1 MSALVYVVPT
11 LRMEKIPG
19 VRVVLYQK
27 DIVTSAFW
35 SSQEEK
41 QDAGEKGKA
50 V

>member
-11 LRMEKIPG
+11 LRMEKIPR
-19 VRVVLYQK
+19 VRVLYQK

-41 QDAGEKGKA
+41 QGAGEKGKA